1 MDIKQIQAAI
11 TEMHSLNL
19 HGNNYTQVQQ
29 RLEAFRKHAGT
40 TYTLDSEI
48 LINDGETI
56 LIKASIGDK
65 EGRVIATGLAEELRG
80 SSNVNKTSAIENCE
94 TSAWGRA
101 LANLGLHGGKMASV
115 EEITIAQ
122 NKDKQIDAE
131 AVAQAQA
138 EKAHDE
144 AVRAEGNVEPT
155 PDDPM
160 PFPLPN
166 NNTNSGD
173 QWQQLADQLKSEIEK
188 CTATWQIKNL
198 AAEKADDIEALNKNR
213 SDLGADLK
221 AYSAVRWTQLNN

>member
-1 MDIKQIQAAI
+1 MDIKEIQAAI
-11 TEMHSLNL
+11 KEMHSLKL
-19 HGNNYTQVQQ
+19 HHGNEYTQVQQ

-40 TYTLDSEI
+40 AYTLDSDI

-56 LIKASIGDK
+56 LIKASIVDK

-122 NKDKQIDAE
+122 NKNKQIDADAE
-131 AVAQAQA
+131 AA

-144 AVRAEGNVEPT
+144 AVREEQNREPIEIKYKEDILTALQNCKEVWQCDKVVKENFDKFKLIRKHSQEMAEELQAFYNVR
-155 PDDPM
+155 
-160 PFPLPN
+160 
-166 NNTNSGD
+166 
-173 QWQQLADQLKSEIEK
+173 
-188 CTATWQIKNL
+188 TAQIK
-198 AAEKADDIEALNKNR
+198 EGK
-213 SDLGADLK
+213 
-221 AYSAVRWTQLNN
+221 